1 METSAAP
8 SWLTIY
14 AAIVAT
20 GALLLN
26 FKSWFESGVRLHAT
40 IIPDGMI
47 IGAGETFDDE
57 KDIIIVTVA
66 NRGRTS
72 TMVTNLT
79 LHRFDTF
86 LQRVR
91 SRPVENYVVANPQL
105 KGYPPNIPTEL
116 EPGKRWTGVVRKRPD
131 QIPDLGNGR
140 YYVAVATTHKDRH
153 VLKRI
158 PRKKVKLAGLTTTV

>member
-1 METSAAP
+1 MESLTGL

-26 FKSWFESGVRLHAT
+26 FKSWFEFGVRLHTT

-47 IGAGETFDDE
+47 IGAGETFDE
-57 KDIIIVTVA
+57 KDIIIVTVT

-131 QIPDLGNGR
+131 QIPDLENGR

-158 PRKKVKLAGLTTTV
+158 PRKKLKLAARTIIV